1 MVHYLTNAVL
11 LLATATEDGDGGS
24 SGSGLTSLAFFALIG
39 VAFYMLLIRPQRKR
53 MRDMEDLRKSI
64 DIGDEVRTVG
74 GIFGVV
80 TGVNGDVMMIDVG
93 SGTTLR
99 VATRAVAAKVNTD
112 VPEDDEA

>member
-1 MVHYLTNAVL
+1 MVHYLTHTLL
-11 LLATATEDGDGGS
+11 LLATAAEDGDGGS
-24 SGSGLTSLAFFALIG
+24 GGNALVSLLPLILIG
-39 VAFYMLLIRPQRKR
+39 GLFYMLLIRPQRRR
-53 MRDMEDLRKSI
+53 MRDMEHLRKSI

-112 VPEDDEA
+112 VPEDDDA

>member
-1 MVHYLTNAVL
+1 MYL
-11 LLATATEDGDGGS
+11 
-24 SGSGLTSLAFFALIG
+24 
-39 VAFYMLLIRPQRKR
+39 LLIRPQRKR